1 MKRFLLFAGHNYY
14 PRGGANDL
22 QDSFDTEE
30 EAIVEG
36 NKLTDLSL
44 NYTEY
49 DWFNIIDTKEGEKL

>member
-1 MKRFLLFAGHNYY
+1 MKRFLLFAGYNYY

-36 NKLTDLSL
+36 NKLTNLSL
-44 NYTEY
+44 NYAEY
-49 DWFNIIDTKEGEKL
+49 DWFNIIDTKEGEL

>member
-1 MKRFLLFAGHNYY
+1 MKRFLLFAGFQYY
-14 PRGGANDL
+14 PEGGAKDL

-44 NYTEY
+44 DYTGY
-49 DWFNIIDTKEGEKL
+49 DWFNIIDTKVEKL